1 MLKNNKIS
9 RNKEIIKRIWKIK
22 KADDRMSDDEN
33 IVIVKDISGAK
44 MVKVKDNKLLKIK

>member
-22 KADDRMSDDEN
+22 KADDRMSADKN
-33 IVIVKDISGAK
+33 IVIVKDISGARMK
-44 MVKVKDNKLLKIK
+44 KVKNHNLINK